1 MAVLEVQMPCKGL
14 GDRPSNIA
22 VKKLQLSL
30 SFIAEI
36 CLLDLIL
43 FVSSYVF
50 NPESGYV
57 YMCAVSHF
65 GTKFGILC
73 AATRIMPA
81 GHGKTTQ
88 IKCEIER
95 RRDLKLASS
104 GDAVW
109 HMRVA
114 AYCKKN
120 PFYFPNKHA
129 VLSAVQAAGGA
140 GGPVGA
146 QWRWLGSVQGS
157 TWPCYTLTV
166 ILLSSS
172 CRAALV
178 GVLLCPP
185 PSFCN
190 HIYFTQ
196 ARGFPLPFYI
206 CCFASCREN
215 SRA

>member
-1 MAVLEVQMPCKGL
+1 
-14 GDRPSNIA
+14 
-22 VKKLQLSL
+22 
-30 SFIAEI
+30 
-36 CLLDLIL
+36 
-43 FVSSYVF
+43 
-50 NPESGYV
+50 
-57 YMCAVSHF
+57 MCAVSLF
-65 GTKFGILC
+65 GTEFGKLC

-95 RRDLKLASS
+95 RRNLKLASS
-104 GDAVW
+104 RDAVW

-114 AYCKKN
+114 AYCKKSLL
-120 PFYFPNKHA
+120 FPQQA
-129 VLSAVQAAGGA
+129 CGVFSCRAAGGA

-146 QWRWLGSVQGS
+146 RWLWLGSIQGS
-157 TWPCYTLTV
+157 TWPCYTRSV
-166 ILLSSS
+166 ILSSPF
-172 CRAALV
+172 CRAAQV
-178 GVLLCPP
+178 GILPCPP

-196 ARGFPLPFYI
+196 ARGFSLPFYI

>member
-1 MAVLEVQMPCKGL
+1 MCT
-14 GDRPSNIA
+14 
-22 VKKLQLSL
+22 
-30 SFIAEI
+30 
-36 CLLDLIL
+36 
-43 FVSSYVF
+43 VSR
-50 NPESGYV
+50 
-57 YMCAVSHF
+57 F
-65 GTKFGILC
+65 GTEFGILC

-95 RRDLKLASS
+95 RRNLKLASS
-104 GDAVW
+104 QDAVW

-114 AYCKKN
+114 AYCKESLL
-120 PFYFPNKHA
+120 FPQ
-129 VLSAVQAAGGA
+129 QACGVFSCAGCWGCS
-140 GGPVGA
+140 GPVGA
-146 QWRWLGSVQGS
+146 QWLWLGSVHGS
-157 TWPCYTLTV
+157 TWPRYTRSF
-166 ILLSSS
+166 ILLSPS
-172 CRAALV
+172 CQAAQV

-215 SRA
+215 SRAWQGFFFFLSTPNSIQL